1 MAASAISSSLHSKQQ
16 PRHPQQGYAAPN
28 PPQPGNLSIS
38 AYRQISTVEVMTAPY
53 ISPTPYRN
61 QRSPHPQQAY
71 ITPNPSHPGKLAISA
86 DMQISNVEVINTP
99 SISPP
104 PYPNQRQPHPQQ
116 AYSTSKRSQS
126 DSQLYLPSQIIIF
139 PYKRIYLIL
148 NYLYISFFVIYLFL
162 FVTMSACRQ
171 LR

>member
-1 MAASAISSSLHSKQQ
+1 
-16 PRHPQQGYAAPN
+16 
-28 PPQPGNLSIS
+28 
-38 AYRQISTVEVMTAPY
+38 MTAPY

-126 DSQLYLPSQIIIF
+126 DSQLYLPS
-139 PYKRIYLIL
+139 
-148 NYLYISFFVIYLFL
+148 
-162 FVTMSACRQ
+162 
-171 LR
+171 